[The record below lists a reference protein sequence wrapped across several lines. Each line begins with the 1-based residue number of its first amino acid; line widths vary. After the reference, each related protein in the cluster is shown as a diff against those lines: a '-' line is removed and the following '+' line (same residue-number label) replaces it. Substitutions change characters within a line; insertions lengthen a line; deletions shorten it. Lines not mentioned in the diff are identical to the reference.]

1 MRIVHQLLIATILPT
16 ILIWLVGIYATSVS
30 ETSLRRAIEANS
42 VTRAQEVMDEVDWII
57 QTRATTWQAYLQTDL
72 VRQSLRRS
80 NEEMMQLDDPAG
92 LVEQR
97 DQQLRSTP
105 DDETIPLMQQVLNND
120 LARDFNIWLR
130 QLEKTAGHAVFGEVF
145 ITNRF
150 GANVAQTNRTSDYR
164 QDDESWWQEAMENG
178 LHIEDVSFDE
188 SAGIYSIDIC
198 LKAVDEDGEFLGVM
212 KAVLNIQELIEIV
225 DKYKRN
231 SQTDG
236 YLLLFDRDHSVIRE
250 AGENSTGLRD
260 GSAYFRDVDFE
271 KNENAF
277 VANLTHVRDGE
288 ELLGAFAV
296 SRGHGEFAGMGWVVL
311 EARKTSVVFAP
322 IKRLRNQIILLAFA
336 ATLLV
341 IAAGW
346 LIARSLTR
354 PIDALLRGA
363 HRIGQGELEYRI
375 PAAGQNEV
383 AKLSA
388 GFNQMAGNLQ
398 SMVDDLKTK
407 EEKLT
412 EQNERLESQRL
423 TLASQ
428 EEMLKAQRERNTL
441 FEVIADTVGR
451 LNSTSDDILSTTS
464 KQARGSQDQAAA
476 VSEAASTMNE
486 ISSIAHDTA
495 GRANG
500 MVDEAQHVEATAE
513 TGRQAMEKSIEALE
527 SVRRQVEETASHVI
541 SLAERAQAIGEIT
554 STVNDIA
561 EQTNV
566 LALNAAVEAAR
577 TGEHGKG
584 FVVVAA
590 EIKRLAQQSMQ
601 STREVRGILSEIL
614 SAIRKAV
621 ESSERETVV
630 VAEARQVAQQTGGLV
645 QKLLETISAS
655 ALTAKQIA
663 AAATRQ
669 ATGTVEL
676 DKTMQDMER
685 MTADHAAALQE
696 IEQSAMNLTELSTE
710 LAGLTSESAN
720 GQASKTARAVRSVRL
735 DNDAITFPK

>member
-30 ETSLRRAIEANS
+30 ETNLRQAIEANS
-42 VTRAQEVMDEVDWII
+42 VNLAQDVMDEVDWII

-72 VRQSLRRS
+72 VRESLRKS
-80 NEEMMQLDDPAG
+80 NQEMMEVDEPAA

-97 DQQLRSTP
+97 DQQWRSTP
-105 DDETIPLMQQVLNND
+105 AGESNPLMQQVMNND
-120 LARDFNIWLR
+120 LARDFKIWLR

-145 ITNRF
+145 LTNRF

-164 QDDESWWQEAMENG
+164 QDDERWWQQAVERG

-188 SAGIYSIDIC
+188 SAGIHSVDIC

-212 KAVLNIQELIEIV
+212 KAVLNIQELIDIV

-231 SQTDG
+231 NQTDG
-236 YLLLFDRDHSVIRE
+236 YLLLFNRDRSVIHQ
-250 AGENSTGLRD
+250 AGEVSTGLRD
-260 GSAYFRDVDFE
+260 GSAYFRGVEFDE
-271 KNENAF
+271 NEYAF
-277 VANLTHVRDGE
+277 VANLTDVHDGE

-296 SRGHGEFAGMGWVVL
+296 SRGHGDFAGMGWIVL
-311 EARKTSVVFAP
+311 EARKSSAVFAP
-322 IKRLRNQIILLAFA
+322 IKQLRNQIVLLALA

-346 LIARSLTR
+346 LIARSVTR
-354 PIDALLRGA
+354 PIDELLRGA
-363 HRIGQGELEYRI
+363 YRIGQGELEYRI

-383 AKLSA
+383 AKLGA
-388 GFNQMAGNLQ
+388 GFNQMAANLQ
-398 SMVDDLKTK
+398 SMVDDLKSK
-407 EEKLT
+407 EETLT

-428 EEMLKAQRERNTL
+428 EEMLRAQRERNTL
-441 FEVIADTVGR
+441 FEAIADAVGR

-464 KQARGSQDQAAA
+464 KQARGSHDQAAA
-476 VSEAASTMNE
+476 VSQAASTMNE

-495 GRANG
+495 GQAKG
-500 MVDEAQHVEATAE
+500 MVDEARHVEATAE

-527 SVRRQVEETASHVI
+527 SVRRQVEETATQVL
-541 SLAERAQAIGEIT
+541 SLADRAQTIGEIT
-554 STVNDIA
+554 ATVDDIA

-577 TGEHGKG
+577 TGENGKG

-590 EIKRLAQQSMQ
+590 EIKRLAQQSVQ

-614 SAIRKAV
+614 DAIRKAV
-621 ESSERETVV
+621 ESSEQETVV
-630 VAEARQVAQQTGGLV
+630 VAEARQVAQQTGDLV
-645 QKLLETISAS
+645 QTLLETISAS

-663 AAATRQ
+663 SAATRQ

-676 DKTMQDMER
+676 DKTMQHMEQ
-685 MTADHAAALQE
+685 MTSDHASALQE
-696 IEQSAMNLTELSTE
+696 IEQSAMNLTELSAE
-710 LAGLTSESAN
+710 LAELTSS
-720 GQASKTARAVRSVRL
+720 
-735 DNDAITFPK
+735 